1 MNRQLFAATL
11 ALAACSFAHAA
22 SADEAANVAALKTEC
37 AAKYDSAKDIKTSA
51 AGENEYHFVYAK
63 GEYKGEYKGEAQAGK
78 TLPCTEKQY
87 VAYLETADP
96 MKVMAAYPTAA
107 GKPGA
112 KDAKKSK

>member
-11 ALAACSFAHAA
+11 ALVACSFAHA
-22 SADEAANVAALKTEC
+22 DEATEVAALKSEC
-37 AAKYDSAKDIKTSA
+37 AAKYDSAKDVKASS
-51 AGENEYHFVYAK
+51 NEITFVYAK
-63 GEYKGEYKGEAQAGK
+63 GEYKGEAKAGQV
-78 TLPCTEKQY
+78 LPCTEKQY

-96 MKVMAAYPTAA
+96 TRVMSAYPTAA

>member
-1 MNRQLFAATL
+1 MNRHLFAATL
-11 ALAACSFAHAA
+11 ALAACSFAH
-22 SADEAANVAALKTEC
+22 ADEAANVAALKTEC

-51 AGENEYHFVYAK
+51 AGDSEYHFVYAK
-63 GEYKGEYKGEAQAGK
+63 GEYKGEAQAGK
-78 TLPCTEKQY
+78 VLPCTEKQY

>member
-1 MNRQLFAATL
+1 MNRHLFAATL
-11 ALAACSFAHAA
+11 ALVACSFAHA
-22 SADEAANVAALKTEC
+22 DEAAEVAALKSEC

-51 AGENEYHFVYAK
+51 ASGSEYHFVYAK
-63 GEYKGEYKGEAQAGK
+63 GEYKGEAKAGQV
-78 TLPCTEKQY
+78 LPCTEKQY

-96 MKVMAAYPTAA
+96 TRVMSAYPTAA